1 MRIIITT
8 EGENTRKEIE
18 DIVSPTFQKRS
29 RTSRLNK
36 TFYKKFTVESNQ
48 RKFEKRTHNS
58 SLSYRDNSNLYNKT
72 FYKSKY
78 EHAKTES
85 NRFEDIKNNAHKKT
99 KKIHLKLAK
108 LTFPK
113 KIADNYENDKANTE
127 NLIEDIE
134 NAPELMEL
142 KQNNIK
148 KQKYTLGE
156 ILGRKTVYELK
167 KKLIEEEKMKD
178 KLRKINENNFRSS
191 FENFTK
197 LEQLKQVLEY
207 KKIQPGNTN
216 LIKFINQNKDDIN
229 KCSLN
234 KIVQFDNMQMFKAN
248 KICQNVFAQ
257 QQRKLF
263 KDHLSQKIKMKH
275 NQDKIEFDLD
285 LKEMKRRI
293 DYGNYIFNTYDRKKV
308 DKMEK
313 YVDTHRDTQ
322 NFFWKRF
329 NCDHLGRRKNKEKNL
344 LSHTDN

>member
-1 MRIIITT
+1 
-8 EGENTRKEIE
+8 
-18 DIVSPTFQKRS
+18 
-29 RTSRLNK
+29 
-36 TFYKKFTVESNQ
+36 
-48 RKFEKRTHNS
+48 
-58 SLSYRDNSNLYNKT
+58 
-72 FYKSKY
+72 
-78 EHAKTES
+78 
-85 NRFEDIKNNAHKKT
+85 
-99 KKIHLKLAK
+99 
-108 LTFPK
+108 
-113 KIADNYENDKANTE
+113 
-127 NLIEDIE
+127 
-134 NAPELMEL
+134 MEL

-178 KLRKINENNFRSS
+178 KLRKINETNFRSS

-197 LEQLKQVLEY
+197 LEQLKQILEY

-248 KICQNVFAQ
+248 KICQSVFAQQ

-322 NFFWKRF
+322 TFFWKRF
-329 NCDHLGRRKNKEKNL
+329 NCDHLGRRKNKEKKL